1 MAQRSWC
8 FHACGCCALCNQEWE
23 LWSVVQECFPG
34 VCGLCRWK
42 KDRWD
47 WEWWWHEKSSVRS
60 WAVNSEDAV
69 TMKRSPSVED
79 ATITNRESENDVT
92 MKKRTSEDATI
103 NRESEDDL
111 TMKKKTSV
119 KDATIMNKTSEDD
132 VTTVKKKTKT
142 EVTVAIESSF
152 TDLKSRRTLISAAV
166 APASPCSEGAAIV
179 RKRRSGTSS
188 VDDCLSQGMQEYKN
202 LRQQKIANA
211 CAFCLHQCH
220 ESPSTLQ
227 TCYAKTST
235 PSLTQA
241 TSTCPT

>member
-8 FHACGCCALCNQEWE
+8 FHACGCCALCIQEWQ

-42 KDRWD
+42 KARWD

-69 TMKRSPSVED
+69 AMKRSPSVED

-111 TMKKKTSV
+111 TMKKRTSV

-132 VTTVKKKTKT
+132 VTTMKKKTKT

-152 TDLKSRRTLISAAV
+152 TDLKPRRTSISAA
-166 APASPCSEGAAIV
+166 AAAASPCSEGAAIV

-188 VDDCLSQGMQEYKN
+188 FDDCLSQGMQEYKN

>member
-1 MAQRSWC
+1 
-8 FHACGCCALCNQEWE
+8 
-23 LWSVVQECFPG
+23 
-34 VCGLCRWK
+34 
-42 KDRWD
+42 
-47 WEWWWHEKSSVRS
+47 
-60 WAVNSEDAV
+60 
-69 TMKRSPSVED
+69 MKRRTSVED

-111 TMKKKTSV
+111 TIKKRTSV

-142 EVTVAIESSF
+142 VVTVAIESSF
-152 TDLKSRRTLISAAV
+152 TDLKSRRTLISAAAAAV
-166 APASPCSEGAAIV
+166 ASPCSEGAAIV
-179 RKRRSGTSS
+179 RKRRSGMGSFE
-188 VDDCLSQGMQEYKN
+188 DCLSQRMREYKN

-227 TCYAKTST
+227 TCYAKTRT
-235 PSLTQA
+235 PPSHRLHLHVPPHSNRKLSL
-241 TSTCPT
+241 SLDHYIHR